1 LEQKCHR
8 SNVDAVISAAYD
20 SWRTCAAE
28 MDVRYSFKI
37 EDFEE
42 IAEVA
47 DKLTPRR
54 HAIRFALVCVGVL
67 LLIAPFLAGTDFLH
81 PDRFLLGMC
90 PFAFWLIACVILQN
104 PRRVARKYY
113 AAEVDGTE
121 CEASINEDG
130 ITTKSSTSQVVLRWT
145 AFSRVIEGQ
154 NAIALVEK
162 TIMFVFPKR
171 AFSQEQ
177 WDKFLSLLRQHVPV
191 WSLCHS

>member
-1 LEQKCHR
+1 
-8 SNVDAVISAAYD
+8 VAYD
-20 SWRTCAAE
+20 SWRTLAAE

-47 DKLTPRR
+47 DKLAPRR
-54 HAIRFALVCVGVL
+54 HAIRFSLVCVGVL

-104 PRRVARKYY
+104 PHRVARKYY
-113 AAEVDGTE
+113 AAEVDGSE
-121 CEASINEDG
+121 CEASVNEDG

-145 AFSRVIEGQ
+145 AFSRVIQGQ

-177 WDKFLSLLRQHVPV
+177 WDQFLSLLRQHVPV
-191 WSLCHS
+191 WDGTNRRISLLPPQ